1 MLIPNMK
8 FLVLPLVAL
17 AVIASLPSTGT
28 GQPQGQSF
36 HAAAPAKTIAQC
48 EPARRVVPHCT
59 LAAKLSNNTVLR

>member
-28 GQPQGQSF
+28 SQPQGQSVR
-36 HAAAPAKTIAQC
+36 AVASAKAITQC
-48 EPARRVVPHCT
+48 EQARRVVPRCALAST
-59 LAAKLSNNTVLR
+59 LANNTVLR